1 MFSLIF
7 LSKPWKSPRWW
18 LSSAAWEPVDKNSI
32 KRLGGSTAIRKS
44 GAQPRPKQKHL
55 ANPSTMTT
63 EGEIRIET
71 VEDAVAAEVEWEDW
85 LGCVLV
91 GDCLPR
97 FTDSTMCKSPF
108 KTHHLGHLEA
118 FSRHLFCK
126 SKFIYIYTCYLVG
139 WDCNRRAPCV
149 RWLYSLNDG

>member
-1 MFSLIF
+1 
-7 LSKPWKSPRWW
+7 
-18 LSSAAWEPVDKNSI
+18 
-32 KRLGGSTAIRKS
+32 
-44 GAQPRPKQKHL
+44 
-55 ANPSTMTT
+55 MTT

-126 SKFIYIYTCYLVG
+126 SKFIYIYILAIWSDEIVTAGPHAFDDYTV
-139 WDCNRRAPCV
+139 
-149 RWLYSLNDG
+149 